1 MIPLP
6 IVGGSSDWRWAST
19 GRWESEVGGPLD
31 ERGMMVRW
39 VQAEIIRQK
48 IIHSVGTRFI
58 R

>member
-31 ERGMMVRW
+31 ERGMMGSLGSGGD
-39 VQAEIIRQK
+39 
-48 IIHSVGTRFI
+48 H
-58 R
+58 